1 MQNGNMLGYRN
12 GKNKSLECKFKFQYR
27 GAALDF
33 NLTEDFR
40 TFLLYNYQ
48 AGSHKRGGLK

>member
-1 MQNGNMLGYRN
+1 MQTRIICPNTVI
-12 GKNKSLECKFKFQYR
+12 LECKFKFQYR